1 MADLTHHEPWDLT
14 DEQRARYREISASS
28 REAKRLAMSGDGPEP
43 LHPINTPLLS
53 PLDLMPQRATNGLR
67 ALSLF
72 SGGGGLDIAFER
84 AGFEHAGSY
93 EILQPAADT
102 LVKARPEWEVF
113 GGDSGDVTSVDW
125 APHQGEVDIVHGGPP
140 CQPFSAA
147 GRQRG
152 AADIRDMFPEF
163 VRAVTTIRPKGFVA
177 ENVPALLQR
186 KFERYVRSTI
196 LKPLSADYEVKRF
209 VLHAQSFGVPQVRK
223 RVFFV
228 GIRRDLDVGPV
239 AEPAPSHRHHDGT
252 LPTEGEHDG
261 LPRCMGARQA
271 LGLPDI
277 GFDAP
282 APTLRSTLTGPRKTT
297 SIVSSASAARK
308 WAALEIW
315 PNGVATD
322 REKARAF
329 VANNGHFRLSVPDCA
344 VLQGFPEDWPLQG
357 PTYMMLGQIG
367 NAVPPPLGYSV
378 ASALADAIGG

>member
-1 MADLTHHEPWDLT
+1 
-14 DEQRARYREISASS
+14 
-28 REAKRLAMSGDGPEP
+28 MSGDGPEP

-125 APHQGEVDIVHGGPP
+125 TPHQGEMDIVHGGPP

-152 AADIRDMFPEF
+152 AADNRDMFPEF

-196 LKPLSADYEVKRF
+196 LKPLSAEYEVKRF

-228 GIRRDLDVGPV
+228 GIRRDLEVGPV

-261 LPRCMGARQA
+261 LPRCLGARQA